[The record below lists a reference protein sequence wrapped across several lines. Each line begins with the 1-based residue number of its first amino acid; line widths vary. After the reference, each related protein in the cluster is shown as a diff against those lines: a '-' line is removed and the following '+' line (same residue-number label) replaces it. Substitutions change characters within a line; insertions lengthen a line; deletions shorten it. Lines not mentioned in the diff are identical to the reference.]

1 MKFNMT
7 KLATALVLGSLSL
20 GASAKVNGLDVFEAN
35 TDFSGLEQDI
45 HFLTKE
51 GHMHRG
57 KRCAEEHI
65 TDIRKLKIER
75 SIRAHQEKNGI
86 NPVTSALAGVAAN
99 NISVQFH
106 VVYKESRRGGVEGNI
121 PDSMI
126 MDQMDVLNSA
136 FAGTGFSFTL
146 GGITRT
152 KNNGYYSRCYS
163 SNTETKMKKALAVDP
178 AHNLNI
184 YTCSPSGGILG
195 YARFPDSYPETSYM
209 HGVVMLDESLPGG
222 SAAPY
227 NLGDTATHEV
237 GHYLGLYHT
246 FQGGCN
252 APGDSVD
259 DTPAES
265 SAAYGCPTGRDTCSG
280 GGSDPILN
288 FMDYTDD
295 SCMNQFTNGQTDRM
309 HNMVDTYKPS
319 L

>member
-1 MKFNMT
+1 MKFN
-7 KLATALVLGSLSL
+7 LAKVSAAVLLGSLTLS
-20 GASAKVNGLDVFEAN
+20 ASAKVDSLDVFEAN
-35 TDFSGLEQDI
+35 KDFSGLEQDI
-45 HFLTKE
+45 HFMDKK

-65 TDIRKLKIER
+65 SKSRKLQIAEQIQALKAQRSTIEGFDR
-75 SIRAHQEKNGI
+75 NASNSIDVHFNVI
-86 NPVTSALAGVAAN
+86 
-99 NISVQFH
+99 
-106 VVYKESRRGGVEGNI
+106 YKEKRGVTEGNI
-121 PDSMI
+121 PQQWI
-126 MDQMDVLNSA
+126 TDQMSVLNSA
-136 FAGTGFSFTL
+136 FAGTGFSFNLIGT
-146 GGITRT
+146 TRT
-152 KNNGYYSRCYS
+152 KNNGWYARCYS
-163 SNTETKMKKALAVDP
+163 TGTETKMKNALAVNP
-178 AHNLNI
+178 ATTLNV

-195 YARFPDSYPETSYM
+195 YARFPDSYPESSNM
-209 HGVVMLDESLPGG
+209 HGVVLLDESLPGG

-227 NLGDTATHEV
+227 NLGDTGTHEV

-252 APGDSVD
+252 APGDYVA
-259 DTPAES
+259 DTPAEA

-309 HNMVDTYKPS
+309 HDMVNTYKPS